1 MISTKRI
8 AYLFK
13 KWERMA
19 ALGRKR
25 LNWGKTKE
33 VDECCT
39 SVASK
44 GHCVVYTVDGKRF
57 EVLLAY
63 LGTTVFTEL
72 LWMSQTPRRSS

>member
-13 KWERMA
+13 KWQRMA

-25 LNWGKTKE
+25 LKWGKTKE

-44 GHCVVYTVDGKRF
+44 GHCVVYTADGKRF